1 MLCVTFLF
9 LSVLDS
15 VYCLIFPGGR
25 GGGGWGVGD
34 GDGEGVGWGWGVGV
48 D

>member
-1 MLCVTFLF
+1 MLCN
-9 LSVLDS
+9 LSLSICVGQCVLS
-15 VYCLIFPGGR
+15 NIPR
-25 GGGGWGVGD
+25 GEGGWGVGD